1 MSKFNPLNHPIC
13 FSHPLRTAP
22 STWAQHVP
30 FAMFLVDILRPK
42 LIVELGTYYGVS
54 YSAFCQAI
62 KELELDARCY
72 GVDTWQGD
80 SQSGYFGSEVLSNL
94 KEQHDPLYGSFSRL
108 LQSTFTEASVHF
120 RDNTIDLLHIDGF
133 HTYEAV
139 SQDFAEWLPKMSD
152 RGVILFHD
160 INVREKDFGVWKF
173 WDELK
178 VKYPYFEMMHG
189 YGLGLLAVGQQYPES
204 LQFLLDAAES
214 ELIQIREFF
223 YQLGS
228 RVEAAQ
234 EVQTLKQLNKE
245 LHERIQA
252 LSISERQLQQLQQ
265 MRSVRFLHVWLDRG
279 FWGVAGRSLGKFRQK
294 IAPSPRSG
302 I

>member
-13 FSHPLRTAP
+13 FSHPLRIAP

-30 FAMFLVDILRPK
+30 FAMFLIDILRPK
-42 LIVELGTYYGVS
+42 LTVELGTYYGVS
-54 YSAFCQAI
+54 YSAFCQAV
-62 KELELDARCY
+62 KELKFDAQCY
-72 GVDTWQGD
+72 GIDTWEGD

-94 KEQHDPLYGSFSRL
+94 KDHHDPLYGSFSRL

-120 RDNTIDLLHIDGF
+120 RDHTIDLLHIDGF
-133 HTYEAV
+133 HTYQAV
-139 SQDFAEWLPKMSD
+139 SQDFAGWLPKMSG

-178 VKYPYFEMMHG
+178 AKYPYFEMMHG
-189 YGLGLLAVGQQYPES
+189 YGLGLLAVGEQHPES
-204 LQFLLDAAES
+204 LQFLLDASES
-214 ELIQIREFF
+214 ELIRIREFF
-223 YQLGS
+223 YQLGL

-234 EVQTLKQLNKE
+234 EVQTLKQANKE

-252 LSISERQLQQLQQ
+252 LSVSERQLQQLQQ

-279 FWGVAGRSLGKFRQK
+279 FWGVASRSLDKFRQK
-294 IAPSPRSG
+294 IAQSPQSD